1 MHLDI
6 NWITAYCTVYQTL
19 RIKVAAGL
27 ENTFSW
33 PCGPQSCL
41 RSFTWCHNGNV
52 GVNAFFFRNNFEY
65 GHVSEKVLN
74 GDRVWKENKL
84 NSCVTPSLCS
94 CRGAWAT
101 GMPKQSIVN
110 IKAAH
115 GISCISQR
123 CFNYSVRDCGWLKRV
138 LMQWSIYFIKTIYQ
152 EKKTGEGWKGLF
164 LIVQWSNRLLV
175 YMTNGNNSLI
185 RWGLCML
192 DICPKTVSSRNATK
206 QCKRVVETSV
216 YLRNIFWGQLI

>member
-1 MHLDI
+1 MRACFHLRFHCGSVE
-6 NWITAYCTVYQTL
+6 NLA
-19 RIKVAAGL
+19 IKLSKDA
-27 ENTFSW
+27 
-33 PCGPQSCL
+33 Q
-41 RSFTWCHNGNV
+41 
-52 GVNAFFFRNNFEY
+52 
-65 GHVSEKVLN
+65 
-74 GDRVWKENKL
+74 
-84 NSCVTPSLCS
+84 SLCS

-164 LIVQWSNRLLV
+164 LILQWSNRLLV
-175 YMTNGNNSLI
+175 YMANGNNSLI

-192 DICPKTVSSRNATK
+192 DIFPKTVSSRNATK